1 MLIMPLPC
9 LEERSDSK
17 MLESVEDQY
26 KKIGYIAR
34 SHGVQGE
41 VLIIP
46 EWYAPTLFDSLDL
59 VRIEDARGDLLP
71 ARIES
76 VRVQEKNNR
85 LSFFVKFEHVTD
97 RTQAETLKQF
107 AVFVERETVNELVD
121 EEDNWES
128 LISSA
133 IITDDLQVGTVVGI
147 IANPAHPILEVRT
160 PEQDQLLIPF
170 VEEYIM
176 EVDEDKQE
184 IQCRNL
190 DQLIKL

>member
-1 MLIMPLPC
+1 
-9 LEERSDSK
+9 

-46 EWYAPTLFDSLDL
+46 NWYAPTLFDSLDL
-59 VRIEDARGDLLP
+59 VRIEDTRGDLLP

-97 RTQAETLKQF
+97 RTQAESLKQF
-107 AVFVERETVNELVD
+107 AVFVEREAVSELVG
-121 EEDNWES
+121 EEDDWEN
-128 LISSA
+128 LVAFDVISN
-133 IITDDLQVGTVVGI
+133 DQQVGTIADI
-147 IANPAHPILEVRT
+147 INNPAHPILEVRT

-170 VEEYIM
+170 VEEYIV
-176 EVDEDKQE
+176 EVDEDKQQ
-184 IQCRNL
+184 ILCKNL